1 MSVLQPRSCKNGINQ
16 AGAISLRAP
25 SVLSLLG
32 KSEYMFPLH
41 KTHCQNLSWARPED
55 DVSRYSRNL
64 MVPSTVTQLAMA
76 RFKSRT
82 LQDKFLHSFSGHCRI
97 DFIVK
102 CNSLQILQEQGL
114 HWSVFK
120 SYPFEEVRGGGL
132 GSDSVKRTG
141 RGIKSQKRG
150 SDAFPLIYDYF
161 VHEKIQ
167 KIKF

>member
-1 MSVLQPRSCKNGINQ
+1 MLQPWSCKNGINQ
-16 AGAISLRAP
+16 AAAISLRAP

-64 MVPSTVTQLAMA
+64 MVQFTAAQLAMA
-76 RFKSRT
+76 RFMLRT

-114 HWSVFK
+114 HWPVFK
-120 SYPFEEVRGGGL
+120 SYPFEEVRGGG
-132 GSDSVKRTG
+132 GSDSVKRTE
-141 RGIKSQKRG
+141 RGIKSKNRG
-150 SDAFPLIYDYF
+150 SDAFPLVNDYF